1 VRVSAPFEEVLSAA
15 GDGVREAMSEV
26 EAELAATTASYG
38 GALARAAGETLSAGG
53 KRLRPL
59 LVFVCG
65 DVTAARRRPR
75 LVRAGAAIEL
85 VHMASLV
92 HDDVVD
98 AALVRRGRPTVFA
111 VSGRAP
117 ATATGDFLFSRAFW
131 LLRAGGDPDQI
142 RVLADACLALARG
155 ELVQREDAYS
165 RVVDV
170 DRYLHRC
177 GLKTA
182 SLFTAAC
189 KLGALAAGARPPTVE
204 VLGRFGHKV
213 GLAFQILD
221 DVLDVAGSPE
231 RTGKERGT
239 DLIEGTTTL
248 PLILAAAEDAELAA
262 LELSSVGTRDDAER
276 ICDRIVATDAI
287 ERSRRR
293 AGELVSAAKV
303 ELDGVAPSTRE
314 LLELVADRVVTRF
327 S

>member
-1 VRVSAPFEEVLSAA
+1 VRVATPFEEVLSAGGEA
-15 GDGVREAMSEV
+15 LQEALNGVEH
-26 EAELAATTASYG
+26 ELAAVTASYG
-38 GALARAAGETLSAGG
+38 GVLARAGGDTLSAGG

-65 DVTAARRRPR
+65 GITATAGCRP
-75 LVRAGAAIEL
+75 LVRAGAAVEL

-98 AALVRRGRPTVFA
+98 TALVRRGRPTVYA
-111 VSGRAP
+111 VSGRAI
-117 ATATGDFLFSRAFW
+117 ATATGDYLFSRAFW
-131 LLRAGGDPDQI
+131 LLRADGDPDQI

-155 ELVQREDAYS
+155 EFVQREDAYS
-165 RVVDV
+165 SDIDI

-189 KLGALAAGARPPTVE
+189 KLGALAANARPPTVE
-204 VLGRFGHKV
+204 ALGRFGHGI

-221 DVLDVAGSPE
+221 DVLDVAGNPE

-248 PLILAAAEDAELAA
+248 PLILAATEDPELAGID
-262 LELSSVGTRDDAER
+262 LRSISTREDAER
-276 ICDRIVATDAI
+276 ICDRIVSTDAI
-287 ERSRRR
+287 EHCRRR
-293 AGELVSAAKV
+293 AGELVLTAKA
-303 ELDGVAPSTRE
+303 ELDGLEPSTRE
-314 LLELVADRVVTRF
+314 LLVLVADRVVSRY